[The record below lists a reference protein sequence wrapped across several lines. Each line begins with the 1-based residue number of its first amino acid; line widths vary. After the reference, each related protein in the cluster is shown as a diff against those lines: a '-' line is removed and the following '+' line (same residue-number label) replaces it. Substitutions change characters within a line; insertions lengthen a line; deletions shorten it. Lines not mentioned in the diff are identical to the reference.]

1 VIAGNPWFV
10 APFTY
15 SGDVSS
21 HIDIVSV
28 ALKYRW
34 DNPAPAPALYHK

>member
-1 VIAGNPWFV
+1 
-10 APFTY
+10 
-15 SGDVSS
+15 VSS

-34 DNPAPAPALYHK
+34 DNPAPAPTSTLYHK